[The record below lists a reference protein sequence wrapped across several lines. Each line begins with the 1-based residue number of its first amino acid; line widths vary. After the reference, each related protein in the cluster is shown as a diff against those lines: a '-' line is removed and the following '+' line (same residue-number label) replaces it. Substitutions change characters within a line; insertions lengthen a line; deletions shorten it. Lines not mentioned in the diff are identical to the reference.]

1 MVDLRPDIVLAP
13 LLDWT
18 EHDRSRSTLLQMV
31 PFAGYELP
39 VLYDTEWGGIVK
51 GEWVCLAPAGRKRMV
66 LALCCHA
73 CAVMLPHAP
82 PNHHILSHKTTNRTE
97 HLHCRAKASVFDVS
111 HMGQIKCVPTVCNVV
126 EPASFLSGSH
136 HHPTPKSHPPAST
149 RWFGKDRVKFLETL
163 VVGDIAGLAT
173 GEARLSLLTN
183 KDGGII
189 DDTIIT
195 NAGDYT

>member
-1 MVDLRPDIVLAP
+1 MRRRIIAF
-13 LLDWT
+13 
-18 EHDRSRSTLLQMV
+18 H
-31 PFAGYELP
+31 
-39 VLYDTEWGGIVK
+39 
-51 GEWVCLAPAGRKRMV
+51 
-66 LALCCHA
+66 
-73 CAVMLPHAP
+73 
-82 PNHHILSHKTTNRTE
+82 TTTKRTE

-111 HMGQIKCVPTVCNVV
+111 HMGQIKCVPTLCGLV
-126 EPASFLSGSH
+126 EPGSLLSGSH
-136 HHPTPKSHPPAST
+136 HLPTHKSHPPATT